1 MGRGVVATRYTPLAI
16 NSTSAAGMLWDIG
29 VLGLAVLYTVLI
41 IAFFEALKL
50 SNLTRV
56 PPFHRAALEASAVVM
71 GLVGV
76 MVSVFTGLVDRSAAS
91 DSFSSC
97 SISDSLLAFAEP
109 KGSVAS

>member
-1 MGRGVVATRYTPLAI
+1 
-16 NSTSAAGMLWDIG
+16 MLWDIG

-50 SNLTRV
+50 SNLTRI

-76 MVSVFTGLVDRSAAS
+76 MVPYSRDLLTVPQHQTLFLLALFQIVYWHSRSRSAA
-91 DSFSSC
+91 
-97 SISDSLLAFAEP
+97 
-109 KGSVAS
+109 